1 MKNFDIQIIESKK
14 TSNNKIVRKTI
25 RFKAKN
31 GNKMTL
37 KDVEKYYEYLVNEK
51 NMNPYDISISGQS
64 DLYRTIK
71 SFNDYDLK
79 PWGDIEYYQDKPSK
93 KSLAKI
99 LNEYFYVDFY
109 FRK

>member
-1 MKNFDIQIIESKK
+1 MKNFDIQIIENKK
-14 TSNNKIVRKTI
+14 TSNKKIVRKTI

-31 GNKMTL
+31 NNKMTL
-37 KDVEKYYEYLVNEK
+37 KDVEKYYEYLVYEK
-51 NMNPYDISISGQS
+51 NINPYDISISGMS
-64 DLYRTIK
+64 DMFRTLKTFDDI
-71 SFNDYDLK
+71 DLK

-99 LNEYFYVDFY
+99 LNEYFFVDFV